1 MQKSFK
7 IETKRQAKTNY
18 VNTLFLLLSLL
29 QYFFRVFSTKC
40 NMGNNGKDNNKN
52 KKQQNGEGAD
62 K

>member
-29 QYFFRVFSTKC
+29 QYFFRVFSTKY
-40 NMGNNGKDNNKN
+40 NMENNGKDNNKN